1 MWLISPPEEGS
12 GSSTGMKSLTHE
24 DPTATSNVWRMIQ
37 LVNHAQVCLVRA
49 EWRGDPACLG
59 LMVPNVGWSIIK
71 SECLIKSE
79 GIKEV
84 MIASKAM
91 LGLGGVR
98 LL

>member
-1 MWLISPPEEGS
+1 M
-12 GSSTGMKSLTHE
+12 
-24 DPTATSNVWRMIQ
+24 
-37 LVNHAQVCLVRA
+37 VRA